1 MKQDA
6 QHLRAAKERLAASR
20 ARAELEAQL
29 RRAEVYAACPEIA
42 QVDAATKQLG
52 FELMKS
58 AISTH
63 SREDKA
69 TFGARIDAQKANIDA
84 LLSDREELLRAAGFP
99 SDYLQPR
106 YACPLCNDTG
116 YADGKMCIC
125 LKKQVAMERF
135 EHSGLGALIRTQS
148 FESFDLSFYTGAE
161 RIRMEQNLD
170 ICRSYAAD
178 FDETTTQGL
187 LLTGPTGLGK
197 THLSTAIA
205 RQVME
210 KGYDVYYVTAT
221 ELFRTFEETRFAREG
236 DTAPNMRPACCDLLI
251 LDDLGTEPST
261 QYSVSCL
268 YELLNARIN
277 REKPWIINT
286 NLGADELQKKYQDR
300 IVSRLFGSSRALL
313 FQGRD
318 VRLQKLQR
326 RT

>member
-6 QHLRAAKERLAASR
+6 QYLRAAKDRLAASR
-20 ARAELEAQL
+20 TRAELEAQL

-52 FELMKS
+52 FALMKS
-58 AISTH
+58 AISAH

-69 TFGARIDAQKANIDA
+69 AFDARIDAQKANIDA

-106 YACPLCNDTG
+106 YACPLCKDTG
-116 YADGKMCIC
+116 YTDGKMCIC
-125 LKKQVAMERF
+125 LKKMLAMERF

-161 RIRMEQNLD
+161 RTRMEQNLE
-170 ICRSYAAD
+170 ICRSYASS

-210 KGYDVYYVTAT
+210 KGYDV
-221 ELFRTFEETRFAREG
+221 
-236 DTAPNMRPACCDLLI
+236 
-251 LDDLGTEPST
+251 
-261 QYSVSCL
+261 
-268 YELLNARIN
+268 
-277 REKPWIINT
+277 
-286 NLGADELQKKYQDR
+286 
-300 IVSRLFGSSRALL
+300 
-313 FQGRD
+313 
-318 VRLQKLQR
+318 
-326 RT
+326 

>member
-6 QHLRAAKERLAASR
+6 QYLRAAKHRLAASR
-20 ARAELEAQL
+20 TRAELEAQL

-52 FELMKS
+52 FALMKS
-58 AISTH
+58 AISAH

-69 TFGARIDAQKANIDA
+69 AFDARIDAQKANIDA

-106 YACPLCNDTG
+106 YACPLCKDTG
-116 YADGKMCIC
+116 YTDGKMCIC
-125 LKKQVAMERF
+125 LKKMLAMERF

-148 FESFDLSFYTGAE
+148 CESFDLSFYTGAE
-161 RIRMEQNLD
+161 RTSMEQNLE
-170 ICRSYAAD
+170 ICRSYASS

-210 KGYDVYYVTAT
+210 KGYDVYYVTAA
-221 ELFRTFEETRFAREG
+221 ELFRTFEETRFSRE
-236 DTAPNMRPACCDLLI
+236 DDAAPNMRPACCDLLI
-251 LDDLGTEPST
+251 LDDLGTEPIT

-300 IVSRLFGSSRALL
+300 IGSRLFGSSRALL